1 MIDYSFSYG
10 DLELFLL
17 IFVRVASFVYIAPFF
32 SMSNTPSR
40 VRVGLAFFISVLLY
54 QTGPEQEVV
63 YDTLIG
69 YTIIVMKEAVTG
81 FLIGFGANLCT
92 AVVSFAGQIADMEM
106 GLSMASLFDPATKQQ
121 TTITGVYYNYMV
133 LLLLMISGMHR
144 YLLKALA
151 ETYELIPINGA
162 VFHDDALLQALITFM
177 GDYIIVGFRICLPIF
192 AMMIILNAVLGILA
206 KVSPQLNMFAVGIQM
221 KVLVGFC
228 VLFVTTAML
237 PDAAGF
243 IYEQMK
249 RMVVSFVRVMSA

>member
-192 AMMIILNAVLGILA
+192 AVMIILNAVLGILA
-206 KVSPQLNMFAVGIQM
+206 KVSPQLNMFAVGIQL